1 MNVVITESQLNTLLL
16 EYYDRDQIYIHKNI
30 MDDLKRA
37 PGHLWKYAKGL
48 PRFYVRDEN
57 GEPYKDQMG
66 QKIIFTRIPEI
77 IYDYIHGNY

>member
-16 EYYDRDQIYIHKNI
+16 EYYDKDQIYIHKNI
-30 MDDLKRA
+30 MDSLKKA
-37 PGHLWKYAKGL
+37 PGHLWKFAKGL

-57 GEPYKDQMG
+57 GEPYTDQMG
-66 QKIIFTRIPEI
+66 QKIIFTRIPEV

>member
-1 MNVVITESQLNTLLL
+1 MNVIITESQLNTLFL

-30 MDDLKRA
+30 MSDLKRA

-66 QKIIFTRIPEI
+66 QKIVFTRIPQI

>member
-1 MNVVITESQLNTLLL
+1 MNVVITESQLNTLFL

-30 MDDLKRA
+30 MNDLKRA

-66 QKIIFTRIPEI
+66 QKIIFTRIPQI

>member
-57 GEPYKDQMG
+57 GEPYKDHMG